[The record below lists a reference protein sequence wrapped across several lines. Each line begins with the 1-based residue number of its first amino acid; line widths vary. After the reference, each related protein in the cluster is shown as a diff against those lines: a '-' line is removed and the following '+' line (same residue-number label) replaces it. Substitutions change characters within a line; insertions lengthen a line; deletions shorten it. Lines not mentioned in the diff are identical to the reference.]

1 MHENYAVL
9 WRRIAAACPGD
20 TAVSDGV
27 QTLDYREFDRRAAA
41 VAGSLR
47 ARGVGAGDRVAFCLH
62 NTVEFLVG
70 FYACLKLEAIPVSVN
85 YRYRAREVAA
95 LLAVATPAVL
105 VFSAAHRAPALEAA
119 AATGAAGPRLL
130 VEVAGRP
137 GETVVPGNPSARV
150 SQTTAGA
157 ASAAAA
163 ADGAAS
169 AVVPFEALLDA
180 ECADRADPAHRAEL
194 PDPGPGAQL
203 YVFTGGTTGTP
214 RAVVWEVGS
223 LLQIQQSS
231 IYPPVGL
238 PVPTGLEDAVALAT
252 APDRPR
258 VVTLPLAPFIHA
270 TALFSAMNALA
281 LGGTV
286 VIHPQPG
293 LDADAVAE
301 RIVRERVT
309 RLIVAGDAVAVPVLD
324 ALEPRAG
331 SAGLALG
338 SVISSGMRFSDET
351 KRRLHRLGE
360 VAIVDILA
368 STEGGPYA
376 MAVSRGEGDL
386 PARFRLA
393 EEAVV
398 LDEGRR
404 QVQDRPGATGILA
417 FRGPLPRGYLDDP
430 EKTAQSYPVI
440 DGVRH
445 ASPGDYVRVLP
456 DRCIELLGRGSSVV
470 NTGGEKVYPA
480 EVEQVLLG
488 HPAVADAVVFGVAD
502 ERWGEV
508 VAAAVALEP
517 GTWVAEEDLLAFVG
531 GRLAGYKKPRRLSVR
546 EDLGRGPTGKLDMR
560 VLRASLEKC

>member
-1 MHENYAVL
+1 MTQVTSPRAAQEEPVYENYAVL

-20 TAVSDGV
+20 AAVSDGV
-27 QTLDYREFDRRAAA
+27 QTLGYGEFDRRAAA
-41 VAGSLR
+41 VAVSLR

-70 FYACLKLEAIPVSVN
+70 FFACLKLEAIPVSVN
-85 YRYRAREVAA
+85 YRYRAREVEE

-105 VFSAAHRAPALEAA
+105 VFSAASRASALEAV
-119 AATGAAGPRLL
+119 ATLGSAGPRLL
-130 VEVAGRP
+130 VEVAEPP
-137 GETVVPGNPSARV
+137 GGTAVPGDHSARCP
-150 SQTTAGA
+150 
-157 ASAAAA
+157 
-163 ADGAAS
+163 D
-169 AVVPFEALLDA
+169 AVVPFEALLDV
-180 ECADRADPAHRAEL
+180 ETADRAEL

-214 RAVVWEVGS
+214 RAVVWEIGS
-223 LLQIQQSS
+223 LLQIQQTS

-238 PVPTGLEDAVALAT
+238 LVPTGLEEAVALAT

-258 VVTLPLAPFIHA
+258 VVTMPLAPFIHA

-293 LDADAVAE
+293 LDAGAVAE

-309 RLIVAGDAVAVPVLD
+309 RLIVAGDAVAVPILD
-324 ALEPRAG
+324 ALEPQVESGAG
-331 SAGLALG
+331 PGGLALG
-338 SVISSGMRFSDET
+338 SVISSGMRFSEET

-398 LDEGRR
+398 LDEGHR
-404 QVQDRPGATGILA
+404 QVQDEPGATGVLA
-417 FRGPLPRGYLDDP
+417 FRGPLPR
-430 EKTAQSYPVI
+430 
-440 DGVRH
+440 
-445 ASPGDYVRVLP
+445 
-456 DRCIELLGRGSSVV
+456 
-470 NTGGEKVYPA
+470 
-480 EVEQVLLG
+480 
-488 HPAVADAVVFGVAD
+488 
-502 ERWGEV
+502 
-508 VAAAVALEP
+508 
-517 GTWVAEEDLLAFVG
+517 
-531 GRLAGYKKPRRLSVR
+531 
-546 EDLGRGPTGKLDMR
+546 
-560 VLRASLEKC
+560 